1 MWRIVFY
8 EDQRGKCL
16 PLEFIDTL
24 PVVDQAKIRN
34 ALRLCKNSVWL
45 WACRMPDLFKES
57 CGS

>member
-34 ALRLCKNSVWL
+34 ALRL